1 MLLDHLE
8 SRGIIG
14 ADLDKSMQ
22 QIVSV
27 LHTSQDFVTKRT
39 RVEQFLRR
47 LVFAHRRL
55 FPELQ
60 SSTVVQFWEHI
71 TGQKWL

>member
-1 MLLDHLE
+1 
-8 SRGIIG
+8 
-14 ADLDKSMQ
+14 MQ

-27 LHTSQDFVTKRT
+27 LHSSQDFVTKRM

-47 LVFAHRRL
+47 LAFTHRRL

-60 SSTVVQFWEHI
+60 SSIVVQVWEQT
-71 TGQKWL
+71 TGQKWM